1 MKPKEFE
8 MILSEIRDLRTD
20 VRETRTGVGDLKT
33 DLATFK
39 ATTNQTIE
47 EITNKQKWSTRVYT
61 VIGGAVAVAI
71 SKFMGH

>member
-1 MKPKEFE
+1 MKPKDVD
-8 MILSEIRDLRTD
+8 MIMSEIRDLRTD
-20 VRETRTGVGDLKT
+20 VRDTRDGVGALRT

-39 ATTNQTIE
+39 ATTSQTIKD
-47 EITNKQKWSTRVYT
+47 ITEKQKWSTRIYT

>member
-20 VRETRTGVGDLKT
+20 VRETRTGVGELKT

-39 ATTNQTIE
+39 ATTSQTIKD
-47 EITNKQKWSTRVYT
+47 ITEKQKWSTRLYT
-61 VIGGAVAVAI
+61 VVGGAIAVAI